1 MNKKMMDQ
9 MDVNEL
15 MSTVC
20 TIATLKY
27 DGHFTILSF
36 TTNFKGCFGTVTE
49 RDEIK
54 QLYPCESLREV
65 LLHMIY
71 PELC

>member
-1 MNKKMMDQ
+1 MKKTAIDQ

-20 TIATLKY
+20 VIATLKY
-27 DGHFTILSF
+27 NGHFTLLSF

-49 RDEIK
+49 REEIK

-71 PELC
+71 PEL

>member
-1 MNKKMMDQ
+1 
-9 MDVNEL
+9 
-15 MSTVC
+15 VC
-20 TIATLKY
+20 VIANLKY
-27 DGHFTILSF
+27 NGHFTLLSF

-49 RDEIK
+49 REEIK

-71 PELC
+71 KEI